1 MYKGDIY
8 KVKNLRNQ
16 TLRMQFPDDKAY
28 KHAQDSIERRL
39 RQFDKGL
46 WVPSREELQ
55 AQKEAREKAEREAEG
70 ADDEETTDEET
81 TAAEEQKS
89 VKKSST
95 KRGAKSTKKATVKK
109 EKKQKVA
116 KVKTRTVKSSGGAVR
131 SVRNRKR

>member
-1 MYKGDIY
+1 M
-8 KVKNLRNQ
+8 KNLRNQ

-55 AQKEAREKAEREAEG
+55 AQKEAKEKAEREAEG
-70 ADDEETTDEET
+70 NADDEETTAT
-81 TAAEEQKS
+81 EEQKS
-89 VKKSST
+89 VKKSTT

-116 KVKTRTVKSSGGAVR
+116 KVKTREVKSSGGATR
-131 SVRNRKR
+131 SVRNRRR